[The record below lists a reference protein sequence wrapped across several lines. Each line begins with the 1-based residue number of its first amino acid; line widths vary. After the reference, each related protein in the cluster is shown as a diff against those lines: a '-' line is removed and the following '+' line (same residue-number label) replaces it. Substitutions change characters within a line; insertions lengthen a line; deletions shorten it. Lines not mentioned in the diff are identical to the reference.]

1 MWKAGAEKVKGGL
14 ADLSEVLENLATKD
28 MLKMATMGKDSY
40 GKEARHHAQGI
51 EAQREVAHH
60 RDRQAHRPG

>member
-1 MWKAGAEKVKGGL
+1 MWKAVAEMVKGGQ

>member
-1 MWKAGAEKVKGGL
+1 MEKAKGGQ
-14 ADLSEVLENLATKD
+14 ADLSEVLENLATED
-28 MLKMATMGKDSY
+28 MFKMATMGKDSY
-40 GKEARHHAQGI
+40 GREARHQAQGI